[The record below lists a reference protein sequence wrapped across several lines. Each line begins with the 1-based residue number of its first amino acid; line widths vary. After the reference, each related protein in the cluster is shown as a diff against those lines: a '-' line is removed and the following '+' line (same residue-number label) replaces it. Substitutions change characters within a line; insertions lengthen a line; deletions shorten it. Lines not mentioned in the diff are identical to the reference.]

1 MELEKSKILSKTLAD
16 IYLEQGHIEEAI
28 EIYEKLSKRF
38 PKDEFYRQRLSSLK
52 VELKEKINRRV
63 SENYY
68 RKGYGN
74 DIK

>member
-52 VELKEKINRRV
+52 VELKEKNK
-63 SENYY
+63 SQGF
-68 RKGYGN
+68 RKLLQ
-74 DIK
+74 KRLW